1 MKLAPVDI
9 GIIVAYIIV
18 IMVAGFAMARLAS
31 KNIKSYFLG
40 GNIIPWYVLGVAN
53 ASGMF
58 DITGTM
64 WLVMTI
70 FVYGLKGAFLPW
82 VWPVFNQ
89 IFLMVFLAAWLRRSN
104 VMTGAQWIG
113 TRFGDSTGARLSH
126 ISVVIFAIVSV
137 IGFLAYAFRGIG
149 KFAVI
154 FFPWDLAWANW
165 CPGQIVNF
173 LEKILPANSLSSA
186 NSYAIILM
194 GLTTIYVIFGGMFSV
209 TVTDVIQYVL
219 MTISSICIAVVAM
232 KHTTAAQINAAVP
245 GGWHNLFFGWKL
257 NLDWSGLIPSL
268 TERIGKDGFELF
280 TIFFM
285 MMLFK
290 GILLSVAG
298 PAPNYDMQRILAT
311 RSPKE
316 AAKMSGFVSLVLF
329 FPRYLMVT
337 GIVVLGLVFFKD
349 AIVQM
354 GGGFDVE
361 QVLPNVISKYLP
373 AGLVGFVL
381 AGLLA
386 AFMST
391 FTSTMNAGASY
402 VVNDLYKKFI
412 NPNAPDKKYVR
423 ASYLCSILI
432 VMVGIAFGFMTENV
446 NTVTQWI
453 VNGLWGGY
461 VATNVLKWYWWRF
474 NGMGYFS
481 GMISGIAA
489 AVLLPM
495 PFMKDSVLWGIERN
509 MALFPIILGISLLI
523 SVVVSLL
530 TEPDDIEVLKKFYK
544 QVRPWGFWGP
554 IRDMVRAEEPAF
566 KPNKNFMRDMVN
578 CAVGIVWQTTLV
590 LIPIYLIIRNSRNM
604 WISISVLVVTSIFL
618 KFNWYN
624 KLEEN

>member
-1 MKLAPVDI
+1 MSKLA
-9 GIIVAYIIV
+9 G
-18 IMVAGFAMARLAS
+18 
-31 KNIKSYFLG
+31 KNLKSYFLG
-40 GNIIPWYVLGVAN
+40 GNVIPWYVLGVAN

-70 FVYGLKGAFLPW
+70 FVYGLKGVFLPW

-104 VMTGAQWIG
+104 VMTGAQWIS
-113 TRFGDSTGARLSH
+113 TRFGDSLGAKLSH

-137 IGFLAYAFRGIG
+137 IGFLAYDFRGMG
-149 KFAVI
+149 KFAQI
-154 FFPWDLAWANW
+154 FFPWDLSPNT
-165 CPGQIVNF
+165 
-173 LEKILPANSLSSA
+173 
-186 NSYAIILM
+186 YAIILM
-194 GLTTIYVIFGGMFSV
+194 GVTTIYVIFGGMFSV
-209 TVTDVIQYVL
+209 TLTDVIQYVL
-219 MTISSICIAVVAM
+219 MTISSVCIAIVAM
-232 KHTTAAQINAAVP
+232 KHTTAEAINAAVP
-245 GGWHNLFFGWKL
+245 AGWHNLSFGWSV
-257 NLDWSGLIPSL
+257 NLDWSQHIPAL
-268 TERIGKDGFELF
+268 AERISKDGFELF
-280 TIFFM
+280 TIFFT

-290 GILLSVAG
+290 GILLSIAG
-298 PAPNYDMQRILAT
+298 PAPNYDMQRILST

-349 AIVQM
+349 EIVKM
-354 GGGFDVE
+354 GGAFDVE
-361 QVLPNVISKYLP
+361 QVLPNVISKFLP
-373 AGLVGFVL
+373 AGLIGFVL

-391 FTSTMNAGASY
+391 FTSTINAGASY
-402 VVNDLYKKFI
+402 VVNDLYKKFV
-412 NPNAPDKKYVR
+412 NPNAPDKTYVR
-423 ASYLCSILI
+423 ASYFCSII
-432 VMVGIAFGFMTENV
+432 VVIVGIFFGFMTENV

-489 AVLLPM
+489 AILLPI
-495 PFMKDSVLWGIERN
+495 PFMKESVLWGIERN
-509 MALFPIILGISLLI
+509 MALFPFILGISLVT

-530 TEPDDIEVLKKFYK
+530 TAPDDIEVLKKFYK

-554 IRDMVRAEEPAF
+554 IRDMVCREDSSF
-566 KPNKNFMRDMVN
+566 VPNKNFSRDMVN
-578 CAVGIVWQTTLV
+578 CAVGIVWQLPLV
-590 LIPIYLIIRNSRNM
+590 LIPIYLILRNYRNM
-604 WISISVLVVTSIFL
+604 WISIAVFVVTSIFL